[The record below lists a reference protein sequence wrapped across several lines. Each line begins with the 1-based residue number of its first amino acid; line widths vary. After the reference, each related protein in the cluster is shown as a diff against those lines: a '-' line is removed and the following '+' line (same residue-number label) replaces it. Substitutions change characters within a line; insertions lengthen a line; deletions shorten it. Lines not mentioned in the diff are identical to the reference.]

1 MPRQPGP
8 FVRSRT
14 NHPPPPTDTSSICD
28 IQEKFRP
35 AIFEFNKL
43 SSLSH
48 PQGYGIQPANHR
60 SVNTT
65 TKLLKTAGPLNIP
78 IYVTTQSR
86 AKLGDTAAELQSYTN
101 STNVRANVDKTL
113 FSMITSEIDA
123 QLPSPR
129 GEKGPLDAIIVG
141 IESHI
146 CVTQTT
152 LDLLERGHR
161 VYVIVDGVSSINPEE
176 RGIALARLRDAGAV
190 VTSSESV
197 MFEVMGDA
205 KNGGF
210 KEVSGVVKETKEET
224 KGAME
229 VLARI

>member
-1 MPRQPGP
+1 MAAPTI
-8 FVRSRT
+8 SRACRIR
-14 NHPPPPTDTSSICD
+14 NPALFICD

-43 SSLSH
+43 SSSL
-48 PQGYGIQPANHR
+48 
-60 SVNTT
+60 VNTT
-65 TKLLKTAGPLNIP
+65 TKLLKAAGPLNIP

-86 AKLGDTAAELQSYTN
+86 AKLGDTVAELHPYTSPSTN
-101 STNVRANVDKTL
+101 SANVRANIDKTF
-113 FSMITSEIDA
+113 FSMITPEIDA

-129 GEKGPLDAIIVG
+129 GENGPLDAIIVG

-176 RGIALARLRDAGAV
+176 RGVALARLRDAGAV

-205 KNGGF
+205 KNEGF
-210 KEVSGVVKETKEET
+210 KEVSGVVKEMKEET
-224 KGAME
+224 KEAMGI
-229 VLARI
+229 LARI